1 MSDKHKKHDNEKGA
15 DHKPEAAKA
24 PEPAAAAAPA
34 PAPAPVPAA
43 VPVAAGAAPAAPAA
57 AAPKPAPKPAPVKV
71 PLPDPVF
78 NRKNGRLI
86 EDRFSTWPQQI
97 FDSAWSRPGYR
108 LGAVMLAGIFIGL
121 ALFGGLVGELS
132 GWGDKLYALIASVAA
147 AKHLPPLTADF
158 IWVAIKVLIV
168 LHIILLNGLWSI
180 WWERKISAHIQSRVG
195 PTYAGSPKG
204 WNFHGWAQ
212 TAIDGI
218 KLLLKEDITPA
229 AADQWVHALAPAI
242 VVIPCVIAFAPVLFG
257 RELAAASLDI
267 GTLYIFAFAGITVIG
282 VVMAGWAS
290 GNKYSLLGGL
300 RAAAQIVS
308 YELPR
313 GFSVVPVL
321 MFAGS
326 LDLAVISQAQAGYW
340 HGIIPRWFVFYPVV
354 GQIGFVIFL
363 IASIAETNRVPF
375 DIPEAESELVGGF
388 HTEYSGMKWSI
399 FFLTEYGYVLLGS
412 FLLATF
418 FLGGGA
424 SPINAK
430 PFLLIPSWLWMLG
443 KAMLMMF
450 TFLWVRWT
458 LPRFRVDQLM
468 DYCWKFLLPWSFANI
483 LIAGIYLAF
492 WLK

>member
-1 MSDKHKKHDNEKGA
+1 MTDKAKKSDD
-15 DHKPEAAKA
+15 KA
-24 PEPAAAAAPA
+24 PEKKPAEPAAAAPAPVPAPA
-34 PAPAPVPAA
+34 PAPAPVP
-43 VPVAAGAAPAAPAA
+43 VAAGAPAGAPAA

-71 PLPDPVF
+71 PLPEPVF
-78 NRKNGRLI
+78 NRRNGRLL
-86 EDRFSTWPQQI
+86 EDRFATWPQQI
-97 FDSAWSRPGYR
+97 FDSAWQRPGYR
-108 LGAVMLAGIFIGL
+108 LGAAMLAGILIGTAVL
-121 ALFGGLVGELS
+121 GGLIGELS
-132 GWGDKLYALIASVAA
+132 GWGDKLYALIASVVA
-147 AKHLPPLTADF
+147 AKHLAPVTTDV

-168 LHIILLNGLWSI
+168 LHVILINGLWSI

-242 VVIPCVIAFAPVLFG
+242 VVVPCVIAFAPVLFG
-257 RELAAASLDI
+257 KELAAAGLDI
-267 GTLYIFAFAGITVIG
+267 GALYIFAFAGITVIG

-313 GFSVVPVL
+313 GFSIVPVL

-326 LDLAVISQAQAGYW
+326 LDLSVIAAAQAGYW
-340 HGIIPRWFVFYPVV
+340 HGIPKWFVFYPVV

-412 FLLATF
+412 FLLSTF
-418 FLGGGA
+418 FLGAGA
-424 SPINAK
+424 SPINAV
-430 PFLLIPSWLWMLG
+430 PFTLVPSWIWMLA

-468 DYCWKFLLPWSFANI
+468 DYCWKFLLPWSFVNI
-483 LIAGIYLAF
+483 LIAGLYLAF

>member
-1 MSDKHKKHDNEKGA
+1 MSD
-15 DHKPEAAKA
+15 A
-24 PEPAAAAAPA
+24 PEEKKPAVPATPDVQPPA
-34 PAPAPVPAA
+34 PPN
-43 VPVAAGAAPAAPAA
+43 AAPAAVAKPVAKSVP
-57 AAPKPAPKPAPVKV
+57 PKP
-71 PLPDPVF
+71 VF
-78 NRKNGRLI
+78 PEAKLNYANGRLLT
-86 EDRFSTWPQQI
+86 DRFATWPQAI
-97 FDSAWSRPGYR
+97 FDSAWSRPSYR
-108 LGAVMLAGIFIGL
+108 MGAGLLAGIVIGL
-121 ALFGGLVGELS
+121 SVTAILIGELAP
-132 GWGDKLYALIASVAA
+132 WADKVFAAIETLARRLALPAEFTPFVWI
-147 AKHLPPLTADF
+147 L
-158 IWVAIKVLIV
+158 IKVLIV
-168 LHIILLNGLWSI
+168 LHVILLNGLWAI

-242 VVIPCVIAFAPVLFG
+242 VVVPCVIAFAPVVFG
-257 RELAAASLDI
+257 QNLAAANLDI

-282 VVMAGWAS
+282 VVMAGWGS

-313 GFSVVPVL
+313 GFSVVPIL

-326 LDLAVISQAQAGYW
+326 LDLAVIAKAQEGYW
-340 HGIIPRWFVFYPVV
+340 WGAVPKWFVFYPVV
-354 GQIGFVIFL
+354 GQIAFLIFL

-412 FLLATF
+412 LLLATF
-418 FLGGGA
+418 FLGGGG
-424 SPINAK
+424 SPLPYA
-430 PFLLIPSWLWMLG
+430 PFTSIPSWLWMMS

-450 TFLWVRWT
+450 VFLWVRWT
-458 LPRFRVDQLM
+458 LPRLRVDQLM
-468 DYCWKFLLPWSFANI
+468 DFCWKFLLPWSFANVI
-483 LIAGIYLAF
+483 LAGIYLAF
-492 WLK
+492 KWA

>member
-1 MSDKHKKHDNEKGA
+1 MTAPTPDPKKPDEK
-15 DHKPEAAKA
+15 KPA
-24 PEPAAAAAPA
+24 PAAAPVPAATPVPAAAPA
-34 PAPAPVPAA
+34 PAAA
-43 VPVAAGAAPAAPAA
+43 VPAAAGAAPAA
-57 AAPKPAPKPAPVKV
+57 APKPAPAKPAVK
-71 PLPDPVF
+71 PLPTPVL
-78 NRKNGRLI
+78 NRKNGRLL
-86 EDRFSTWPQQI
+86 ETRRWP
-97 FDSAWSRPGYR
+97 DELWLKPWSVPSYR
-108 LGAVMLAGIFIGL
+108 LGAIMLAGILGTI
-121 ALFGGLVGELS
+121 LVGGALIGELAA
-132 GWGDKLYALIASVAA
+132 WGDKLYALIAGFVAA
-147 AKHLPPLTADF
+147 KGLPAVTTEAVF
-158 IWVAIKVLIV
+158 VAIKVLIV
-168 LHIILLNGLWSI
+168 LHVVLINGLWSI

-195 PTYAGSPKG
+195 PTYAGSPSG

-242 VVIPCVIAFAPVLFG
+242 VIAPCIIAFAPVMFG
-257 RELAAASLDI
+257 NELSAAKIDI
-267 GTLYIFAFAGITVIG
+267 GTLYIFAVAGISVIG

-300 RAAAQIVS
+300 RGAAQIVS

-313 GFSVVPVL
+313 GFAVVPVL

-326 LDLAVISQAQAGYW
+326 LDLQVISNAQAGYW
-340 HGIIPRWFVFYPVV
+340 HGMIPRWFIFYPVV
-354 GQIGFVIFL
+354 GQLAFVIFL
-363 IASIAETNRVPF
+363 IASIAETNRTPF
-375 DIPEAESELVGGF
+375 DIPEAESELVSGF

-399 FFLTEYGYVLLGS
+399 FFLAEYGYVLLGS

-424 SPINAK
+424 SPVNL
-430 PFLLIPSWLWMLG
+430 PLFLLVPSWIWMLA

-450 TFLWVRWT
+450 VFLWVRWT

-468 DYCWKFLLPWSFANI
+468 DFNWKFLLPWSFANI
-483 LIAGIYLAF
+483 AVAGLYLAF

>member
-1 MSDKHKKHDNEKGA
+1 VTTPDPDDK
-15 DHKPEAAKA
+15 KA
-24 PEPAAAAAPA
+24 PEPAKVPEPVAA
-34 PAPAPVPAA
+34 APVPAA
-43 VPVAAGAAPAAPAA
+43 AAPAAPAVA
-57 AAPKPAPKPAPVKV
+57 KVVPPKYVPPV
-71 PLPDPVF
+71 PVL
-78 NRKNGRLI
+78 NHKNGRLI
-86 EDRFSTWPQQI
+86 EDRFTTWPTER
-97 FDSAWSRPGYR
+97 FANRWSKPGFQW
-108 LGAVMLAGIFIGL
+108 GAGMLVAI
-121 ALFGGLVGELS
+121 FGGLAATGIVVGELAK
-132 GWGDKLYALIASVAA
+132 WANRFYALLASFCASHGMAPVAA
-147 AKHLPPLTADF
+147 EA

-168 LHIILLNGLWSI
+168 LHIVLINGLWSI

-229 AADQWVHALAPAI
+229 AADKWVHALAPGL
-242 VVIPCVIAFAPVLFG
+242 VVAPCIIAFAPVLFG
-257 RELAAASLDI
+257 DNMAAASLDI
-267 GTLYIFAFAGITVIG
+267 GTLYIFAFAGISVIG
-282 VVMAGWAS
+282 IVMAGWAS

-300 RAAAQIVS
+300 RGAAQIVS

-313 GFSVVPVL
+313 GFSIVPVL

-326 LDLAVISQAQAGYW
+326 LDLQVISNAQAGYW
-340 HGIIPRWFVFYPVV
+340 HGIIPRWFIFYPVV
-354 GQIGFVIFL
+354 GQIAFVIFL
-363 IASIAETNRVPF
+363 ISSVAETNRTPF
-375 DIPEAESELVGGF
+375 DIPEAESELVSGF

-399 FFLTEYGYVLLGS
+399 FFLAEYAYVLLGS

-424 SPINAK
+424 SPINAV
-430 PFLLIPSWLWMLG
+430 PFTLIPSWMWMLG

-450 TFLWVRWT
+450 VFLWVRWT

-468 DYCWKFLLPWSFANI
+468 DFTWKFLLPWSFVNI
-483 LIAGIYLAF
+483 AIAGLYLAF

>member
-1 MSDKHKKHDNEKGA
+1 MSDAPEPKK
-15 DHKPEAAKA
+15 
-24 PEPAAAAAPA
+24 EPAAATPA
-34 PAPAPVPAA
+34 TP
-43 VPVAAGAAPAAPAA
+43 A
-57 AAPKPAPKPAPVKV
+57 AAPKPAAKPAAK
-71 PLPDPVF
+71 PLPEPVL
-78 NRKNGRLI
+78 NEKNGRLLK
-86 EDRFSTWPQQI
+86 DRFATWPQPM
-97 FDSAWSRPGYR
+97 FDRKWQSPSYR
-108 LGAVMLAGIFIGL
+108 MGAVLLVGIFAGL
-121 ALFGGLVGELS
+121 AVLGIVVGELS
-132 GWGDKLYALIASVAA
+132 KWGDLVYAVLQGAPFPKFLLGGPQVV
-147 AKHLPPLTADF
+147 LPISPLVGE
-158 IWVAIKVLIV
+158 IVWVAIKVLIV
-168 LHIILLNGLWSI
+168 LHVILINGLWSI

-195 PTYAGSPKG
+195 PTYSGSPKG
-204 WNFHGWAQ
+204 WNFHGWFQ
-212 TAIDGI
+212 TAADGI
-218 KLLLKEDITPA
+218 KLLLKEDVTPA
-229 AADQWVHALAPAI
+229 AADKPVHLLAPAI

-326 LDLAVISQAQAGYW
+326 LDLAKISAAQAGYW
-340 HGIIPRWFVFYPVV
+340 HGIPRWFVFYPVV
-354 GQIGFVIFL
+354 GQVAFAIFL

-424 SPINAK
+424 SPFNFA
-430 PFLLIPSWLWMLG
+430 PFTLIPSWLWMLG

-468 DYCWKFLLPWSFANI
+468 DFTWKFLLPWSFANVAV
-483 LIAGIYLAF
+483 AGLYLAL

>member
-1 MSDKHKKHDNEKGA
+1 MSDKPQEKPQVPA
-15 DHKPEAAKA
+15 PQPAAA
-24 PEPAAAAAPA
+24 PAATAAAAAAPA
-34 PAPAPVPAA
+34 AAKPAPAPRVVIPE
-43 VPVAAGAAPAAPAA
+43 PV
-57 AAPKPAPKPAPVKV
+57 
-71 PLPDPVF
+71 L
-78 NRKNGRLI
+78 NRKNGRLL
-86 EDRFSTWPQQI
+86 EDRFATWPQPI
-97 FDSAWSRPGYR
+97 FDSKWSRSGYQY
-108 LGAVMLAGIFIGL
+108 GTAMLIGIFLGL
-121 ALFGGLVGELS
+121 GVTGGLVGELAK
-132 GWGDKLYALIASVAA
+132 WGDLLLSAMSGFAA
-147 AKHLPPLTADF
+147 AKGLPPLAVE
-158 IWVAIKVLIV
+158 IAWVAIKVLIV
-168 LHIILLNGLWSI
+168 LHIILINGLWSI

-204 WNFHGWAQ
+204 RNFHGWAQ
-212 TAIDGI
+212 TAVDGI

-229 AADQWVHALAPAI
+229 AADKWVHALAPAI
-242 VVIPCVIAFAPVLFG
+242 VVAPCIIAFAPVSFG
-257 RELAAASLDI
+257 SKLAAASLDI
-267 GTLYIFAFAGITVIG
+267 GTLYIFAFAGISVIG
-282 VVMAGWAS
+282 IVMAGWAS

-326 LDLAVISQAQAGYW
+326 LDLSVIADAQQGYW
-340 HGIIPRWFVFYPVV
+340 WGIVPRWFVFYPVV
-354 GQIGFVIFL
+354 GQLAFLIFL
-363 IASIAETNRVPF
+363 IASVAETNRTPF
-375 DIPEAESELVGGF
+375 DIPEAESELVSGF

-424 SPINAK
+424 SPINAV
-430 PFLLIPSWLWMLG
+430 PFTLVPSWLWMLG

-450 TFLWVRWT
+450 VFLWIRWT

-468 DYCWKFLLPWSFANI
+468 DFTWKFLLPWSFVNVAV
-483 LIAGIYLAF
+483 AGLYLAF